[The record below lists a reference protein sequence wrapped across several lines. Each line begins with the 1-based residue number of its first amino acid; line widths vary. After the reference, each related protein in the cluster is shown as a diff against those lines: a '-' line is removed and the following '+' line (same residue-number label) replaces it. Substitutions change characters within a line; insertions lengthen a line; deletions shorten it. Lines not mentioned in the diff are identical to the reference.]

1 MRLLLIVM
9 CACFFANCS
18 AIVIENNN
26 GIIKVDKWGDKK
38 TAKRVKARKPG
49 KHEIKQTWMN

>member
-1 MRLLLIVM
+1 M